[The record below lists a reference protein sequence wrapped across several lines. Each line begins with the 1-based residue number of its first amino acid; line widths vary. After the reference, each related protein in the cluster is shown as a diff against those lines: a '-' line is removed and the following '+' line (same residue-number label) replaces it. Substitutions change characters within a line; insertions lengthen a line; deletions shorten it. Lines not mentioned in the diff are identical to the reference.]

1 MIWEWYA
8 IKEVN
13 DCVPGPTAEIK
24 YGLQSS
30 LANASAKFRATPP
43 KLVRILADTV
53 DEFGAIESSTLQIM
67 SKLEPPITTGG
78 DLFLLKSSI
87 MTSDRNKNSAI
98 NPM

>member
-1 MIWEWYA
+1 MPSI

>member
-53 DEFGAIESSTLQIM
+53 EALGAIGLSTLQIM
-67 SKLEPPITTGG
+67 SKLQPPITTGR
-78 DLFLLKSSI
+78 LFLLKIFNNDYIGTYKYYS
-87 MTSDRNKNSAI
+87 
-98 NPM
+98 